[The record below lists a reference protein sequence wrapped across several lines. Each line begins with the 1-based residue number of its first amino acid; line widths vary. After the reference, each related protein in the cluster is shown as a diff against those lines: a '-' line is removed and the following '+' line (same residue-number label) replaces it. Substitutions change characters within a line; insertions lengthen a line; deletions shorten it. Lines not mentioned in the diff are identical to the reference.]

1 MSDVEQRIECD
12 GRLVARKTERGVKV
26 WCDKHKH
33 EKLLTWEELGVQ
45 PIPIVQLSPGWDTT
59 ATTIIATDVL
69 Y

>member
-1 MSDVEQRIECD
+1 MTEQTEQRIECD
-12 GRLVARKTERGVKV
+12 GRLVARKTARGVKV

-45 PIPIVQLSPGWDTT
+45 PIPT
-59 ATTIIATDVL
+59 ARIDSGAHTTIPPTSVL